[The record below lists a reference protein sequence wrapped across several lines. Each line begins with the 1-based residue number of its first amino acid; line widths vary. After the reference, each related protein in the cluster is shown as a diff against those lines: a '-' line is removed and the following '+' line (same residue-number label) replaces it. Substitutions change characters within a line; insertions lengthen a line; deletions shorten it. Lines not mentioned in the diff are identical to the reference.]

1 MTHENHD
8 DVALLRELMSNGGSG
23 NTAQVTIRQDSLIA
37 IAVGVICAAG
47 VAVACT
53 LCVAAVVVV
62 AVMRDAD
69 VRDMAQIRGRLT
81 NAEQFTAAHER
92 RLNKLENP
100 SDGE

>member
-1 MTHENHD
+1 MTDEHHSD
-8 DVALLRELMSNGGSG
+8 ADLLRALMGSGGSG

-62 AVMRDAD
+62 AVMRTCA
-69 VRDMAQIRGRLT
+69 T
-81 NAEQFTAAHER
+81 WR
-92 RLNKLENP
+92 RFAGDSRMP
-100 SDGE
+100 SSSQPRMSDG